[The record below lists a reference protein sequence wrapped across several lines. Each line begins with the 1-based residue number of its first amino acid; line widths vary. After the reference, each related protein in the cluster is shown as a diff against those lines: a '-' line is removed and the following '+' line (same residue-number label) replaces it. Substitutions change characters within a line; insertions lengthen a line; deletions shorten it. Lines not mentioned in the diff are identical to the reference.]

1 MKRALRILT
10 TLAVAI
16 AFGVAPAQAADPTAV
31 EYAAGRYQGFFLS
44 SMTGEN
50 GMFSMDLA
58 PVHHRQLNGN
68 LMVTGMTIPFKVTI
82 GQSQVFTAVGAHGAF
97 VAHGNI
103 LQVNGDGSVVA
114 MSHYKLGADRGRL
127 LFLKPI
133 PTDNPIKLANTYTG
147 SFTRDDGQTGALIIV
162 VRQEGSFFS
171 GMATFGDLA
180 AGGMSVPYGATVG
193 VVPPDPDKGGPIH
206 IISLTA
212 FATLTADATVN
223 GDGSIRGSV
232 HVMFGDGSV
241 HTATFTLRALTE
253 PE

>member
-31 EYAAGRYQGFFLS
+31 EYAAGSYQGFFLS

-58 PVHHRQLNGN
+58 PIHHRQLHGN
-68 LMVTGMTIPFKVTI
+68 LMVTGMTIPFNVTI
-82 GQSQVFTAVGAHGAF
+82 GQSQVFTAVGQHGAF
-97 VAHGNI
+97 VAHGKI

-114 MSHYKLGADRGRL
+114 MSHYKLGADRGTL

-133 PTDNPIKLANTYTG
+133 PTDNPLQLANTYTG

-162 VRQEGSFFS
+162 VRQVGSYFS

-193 VVPPDPDKGGPIH
+193 VVPPDPDKGAPIH
-206 IISLTA
+206 IISLTP

-223 GDGSIRGSV
+223 GDGSISGVV

-241 HTATFTLRALTE
+241 HTARFTLRPFTE